1 MQRKSS
7 NSAEIRLFRLDLE
20 KVLEFLRVYARRLV
34 DTGRA
39 ELVVL
44 IGSLA
49 RGDFTAFSDADL
61 LIVAEDVPKRPL
73 DRISAYIEP
82 KSPIDIEPRVL
93 TRNEFY
99 IMASDKSKLVEEVL
113 EYGIVL
119 AGDSKILDNA
129 RVYFLNK

>member
-20 KVLEFLRVYARRLV
+20 RVLEFLKAYARRLV

-44 IGSLA
+44 VGSLA
-49 RGDFTAFSDADL
+49 RGDYTAFSDADL
-61 LIVAEDVPKRPL
+61 LIVAEDVPKLSL
-73 DRISAYIEP
+73 DRISAYMDS

-93 TRNEFY
+93 TKNEFY
-99 IMASDKSKLVEEVL
+99 IMASEKSRLVREVL

-129 RVYFLNK
+129 KVYFSSK